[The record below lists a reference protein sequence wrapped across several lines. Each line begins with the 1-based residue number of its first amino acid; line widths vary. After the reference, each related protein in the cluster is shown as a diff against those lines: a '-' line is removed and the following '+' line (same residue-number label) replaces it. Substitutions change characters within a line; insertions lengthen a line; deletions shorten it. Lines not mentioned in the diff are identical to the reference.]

1 VITFVGSG
9 LGAVLNTAKVEP
21 NSNVAVFGLGT
32 VGLAVWYT
40 YYSPPLMFKIV
51 FGSLDLELCCT
62 CNILFP
68 PLSSK
73 HSEIKKRSKG
83 KF

>member
-1 VITFVGSG
+1 VGSG

-40 YYSPPLMFKIV
+40 
-51 FGSLDLELCCT
+51 SL
-62 CNILFP
+62 P
-68 PLSSK
+68 
-73 HSEIKKRSKG
+73 H
-83 KF
+83 